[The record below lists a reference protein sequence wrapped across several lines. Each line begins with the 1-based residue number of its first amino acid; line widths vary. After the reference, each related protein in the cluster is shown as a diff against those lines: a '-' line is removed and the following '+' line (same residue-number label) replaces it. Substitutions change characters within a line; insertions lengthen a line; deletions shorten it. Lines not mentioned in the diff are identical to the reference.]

1 AVSWPPSRSSASES
15 VPVTS
20 SVTTGARSRHRVPRL
35 ATSSTAIDT
44 ASGQDASWYSRPRLV
59 RPVLASSSTS
69 AAYPSAAHTSRR
81 AMRVRSGLGGVAA
94 VLVVTRDYDAS
105 GCAWPARA
113 EFHPSEDDPASPAH
127 DDGSHGICPRGH
139 RATRPAGPGPDRR
152 DLHGHPGDPR
162 DPVGHR

>member
-1 AVSWPPSRSSASES
+1 PYTPPFR
-15 VPVTS
+15 P
-20 SVTTGARSRHRVPRL
+20 VTTGARRRHRVPRL

-81 AMRVRSGLGGVAA
+81 AMRGRSGLGGVAA
-94 VLVVTRDYDAS
+94 VRGMIRDYDAS
-105 GCAWPARA
+105 GCALPARA

-127 DDGSHGICPRGH
+127 EDGSHGSCPRGH
-139 RATRPAGPGPDRR
+139 SAARPAGPGPDRR

-162 DPVGHR
+162 DPVGPR